1 MLPGTTAR
9 PKTILVI
16 PELGFEMVTDTV
28 ENHTVKELGSHR
40 EDGNTP
46 AVVRDESGV
55 TFGNGENGCE
65 EKLRWSLTSFHDVI
79 ENREKNI
86 SGVDSFVKQRRN
98 TIIAE
103 GIPSLLESFIIFL
116 FSEISRANRQGAI
129 NFDAV

>member
-1 MLPGTTAR
+1 MLHGTTVR

-16 PELGFEMVTDTV
+16 PELGFEMVTNTV
-28 ENHTVKELGSHR
+28 VNHTVKKLGSHR

-55 TFGNGENGCE
+55 TFGDGENGCE

-86 SGVDSFVKQRRN
+86 SGVDN
-98 TIIAE
+98 
-103 GIPSLLESFIIFL
+103 
-116 FSEISRANRQGAI
+116 IS
-129 NFDAV
+129 

>member
-1 MLPGTTAR
+1 
-9 PKTILVI
+9 
-16 PELGFEMVTDTV
+16 MVTDTV

-55 TFGNGENGCE
+55 TFGNGENGSE

>member
-16 PELGFEMVTDTV
+16 QGLGFEMVTNTV
-28 ENHTVKELGSHR
+28 EKHTVKEFGSHR
-40 EDGNTP
+40 EDGHTP
-46 AVVRDESGV
+46 AVVRDKSGV

-65 EKLRWSLTSFHDVI
+65 EKLRWSLTSFHVI

-86 SGVDSFVKQRRN
+86 SGVDSFAKQRRN

-116 FSEISRANRQGAI
+116 FSELR
-129 NFDAV
+129 